1 MATLEISV
9 PPDFDVEDLEVQA
22 NQLNLRPI
30 FFGNGRESAPCAML
44 TVKGSDGAVV
54 SRYLIVMSGKSLTLE
69 LQDRSRP
76 VMSAIERK
84 LLEEKRAAVAAENA
98 AG

>member
-22 NQLNLRPI
+22 NQLNLRPV

-44 TVKGSDGAVV
+44 VVKGSDGAVA
-54 SRYLIVMSGKSLTLE
+54 SRYLLTVCGKHLTLE

-76 VMSAIERK
+76 VMSVVERK
-84 LLEEKRAAVAAENA
+84 LLEEKRAAAAAENA